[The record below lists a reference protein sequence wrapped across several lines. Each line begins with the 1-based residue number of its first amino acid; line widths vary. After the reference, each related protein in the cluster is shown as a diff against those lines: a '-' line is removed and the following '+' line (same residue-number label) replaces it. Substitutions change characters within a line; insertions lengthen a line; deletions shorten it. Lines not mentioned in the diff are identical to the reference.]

1 MIGFGIG
8 GSSDGLEHSGKGK
21 LSVRTE
27 GSVIA
32 DIDSSGISNQQ
43 GIIRHRSSI
52 FSEVTVKKNETTI
65 VAGPL
70 SIGVEDLTFDVT
82 ILSSGGN
89 FYEIDGVK
97 TPILQFYEG
106 STYTFSNPSYAS
118 HPIGFKNASTD
129 AAYSGSGTG
138 VTDTQSTNGRISI
151 TVQSGAPQLRYY
163 CVTHGN
169 AMGNLINISTVTASI
184 TVEGTMVVI

>member
-1 MIGFGIG
+1 MLRTQGAVDIGIQQTTKDELEVRA
-8 GSSDGLEHSGKGK
+8 GSSTISK
-21 LSVRTE
+21 V
-27 GSVIA
+27 
-32 DIDSSGISNQQ
+32 DISGISNQQ
-43 GIIRHRSSI
+43 GIIRHRSSL
-52 FSEVTVKKNETTI
+52 FSNVTVEKNETTVI
-65 VAGPL
+65 AGPY
-70 SIGVEDLTFDVT
+70 SIGVEDITYDVT
-82 ILSSGGN
+82 IDGGVY
-89 FYEIDGVK
+89 FAIDGQR
-97 TPILQFYEG
+97 TPVLQFYEG

-169 AMGNLINISTVTASI
+169 AMGNLIDVSAVSASL
-184 TVEGTMVVI
+184 TVEGTMVLV